1 MVLSILYNIIL
12 LWLKNLY
19 FIIVILHKN
28 LIQYCFYILLQAM
41 PKNSGSPSTGWNS
54 SHEYQTHGMHDDS
67 EDSSDDVDIKRP
79 KLS

>member
-1 MVLSILYNIIL
+1 MY
-12 LWLKNLY
+12 
-19 FIIVILHKN
+19 
-28 LIQYCFYILLQAM
+28 LQAM

-79 KLS
+79 KMS

>member
-1 MVLSILYNIIL
+1 MAVVNNLYFLIITCFGILYNT
-12 LWLKNLY
+12 
-19 FIIVILHKN
+19 
-28 LIQYCFYILLQAM
+28 FYKLQAM

>member
-1 MVLSILYNIIL
+1 MVKKSILYDNNFSL
-12 LWLKNLY
+12 LQYFLY
-19 FIIVILHKN
+19 
-28 LIQYCFYILLQAM
+28 LLQAM

>member
-1 MVLSILYNIIL
+1 MDYIIVV
-12 LWLKNLY
+12 KNLY
-19 FIIVILHKN
+19 CMIIIFICI
-28 LIQYCFYILLQAM
+28 LQAM

>member
-1 MVLSILYNIIL
+1 M
-12 LWLKNLY
+12 Y
-19 FIIVILHKN
+19 FSFFIS
-28 LIQYCFYILLQAM
+28 LQAM

>member
-1 MVLSILYNIIL
+1 MYCCAIVNLNNLMQCFIL
-12 LWLKNLY
+12 
-19 FIIVILHKN
+19 
-28 LIQYCFYILLQAM
+28 QTM

-79 KLS
+79 KMS

>member
-1 MVLSILYNIIL
+1 MQFFS
-12 LWLKNLY
+12 
-19 FIIVILHKN
+19 
-28 LIQYCFYILLQAM
+28 YILQAM

>member
-1 MVLSILYNIIL
+1 MII
-12 LWLKNLY
+12 
-19 FIIVILHKN
+19 FIPI
-28 LIQYCFYILLQAM
+28 LQAM

>member
-1 MVLSILYNIIL
+1 MV
-12 LWLKNLY
+12 KNLY
-19 FIIVILHKN
+19 CMIIIFIW
-28 LIQYCFYILLQAM
+28 LLQAM